1 MAQAGRDTTCDLTT
15 LQQQFPCLECLT
27 TSEKEAALA
36 YLLALIYLTLTAS
49 DDTVE
54 DYRQAAVCFN
64 CEPDSRL
71 LDFSVQSV
79 MNLAVSTG
87 TLKMQLLRLN
97 CAMRFAAGCAVLAGN
112 RFGRSRRWRYAA
124 FWTICLRPKT
134 RRNN

>member
-15 LQQQFPCLECLT
+15 LQQQLPCLECLPN
-27 TSEKEAALA
+27 SEKEAILA

-49 DDTVE
+49 ADTVD

-71 LDFSVQSV
+71 LDFRVQSV

-87 TLKMQLLRLN
+87 ALTEAMTAAELRE
-97 CAMRFAAGCAVLAGN
+97 AVRCWMCGVGGKQIQAIQTMALCGVLDNLGAVEN
-112 RFGRSRRWRYAA
+112 PA
-124 FWTICLRPKT
+124 
-134 RRNN
+134 

>member
-15 LQQQFPCLECLT
+15 LQQQFPCLECLS

-49 DDTVE
+49 DDTVD

-71 LDFSVQSV
+71 LDFRVQSV

-87 TLKMQLLRLN
+87 ALSDAMTAAELRDAVR
-97 CAMRFAAGCAVLAGN
+97 CWMCGAGGKQIRAIQTMALCGVLDNLGAVENPA
-112 RFGRSRRWRYAA
+112 
-124 FWTICLRPKT
+124 
-134 RRNN
+134 